1 MKNNLVA
8 TLEVAIYLQFYLYH
22 GILWL
27 NFNMTKNT
35 SGLSVLNYTSII
47 MEVKMKKWIV
57 ALVIEDGTKVL
68 YDCYEVIE
76 AQSNEEAIKKYNE
89 KHKCNF
95 FSATCVGEIDE
106 ETGTVN
112 VSVKHFIRDYKKE

>member
-1 MKNNLVA
+1 
-8 TLEVAIYLQFYLYH
+8 
-22 GILWL
+22 
-27 NFNMTKNT
+27 
-35 SGLSVLNYTSII
+35 
-47 MEVKMKKWIV
+47 MKKWIV

-76 AQSNEEAIKKYNE
+76 AQSKEEAIKKYNE

-95 FSATCVGEIDE
+95 FSTTCVGEIDE